1 MADTSTFRTACQLA
15 DHLHRPAQ
23 GKKAVEAMIADIQ
36 AALTVRTDFLLDGEH
51 PLGEGR
57 LQRPAVTHRSH
68 PWLTGRAPLL
78 YTLSPAAPLAIYRAV
93 VFLSVLR
100 TVSLLIESTPSKA
113 TRTAADSG
121 TVQWPYP
128 TGGLPG
134 RMAISFASPSPSSL
148 AGVGGNS
155 RFLPSRASSKPSVTN
170 RLRRFSIVCTRQLNA
185 SAIFV
190 SGHPGPSASALSRI
204 WARRAFCDDPLR
216 FLITS

>member
-78 YTLSPAAPLAIYRAV
+78 YTLSPAAPLALYRAV
-93 VFLSVLR
+93 VNKSDPGGRAGIASLPLSTNSMR
-100 TVSLLIESTPSKA
+100 CTVHGWH
-113 TRTAADSG
+113 R
-121 TVQWPYP
+121 Q
-128 TGGLPG
+128 TG
-134 RMAISFASPSPSSL
+134 
-148 AGVGGNS
+148 
-155 RFLPSRASSKPSVTN
+155 
-170 RLRRFSIVCTRQLNA
+170 
-185 SAIFV
+185 
-190 SGHPGPSASALSRI
+190 
-204 WARRAFCDDPLR
+204 
-216 FLITS
+216 

>member
-78 YTLSPAAPLAIYRAV
+78 YTLSPAAPLALYRAV
-93 VFLSVLR
+93 VFFRLTAGRGACYPASH
-100 TVSLLIESTPSKA
+100 LLVRQLPAASCPPTLFGA
-113 TRTAADSG
+113 TH
-121 TVQWPYP
+121 
-128 TGGLPG
+128 
-134 RMAISFASPSPSSL
+134 
-148 AGVGGNS
+148 
-155 RFLPSRASSKPSVTN
+155 ASS
-170 RLRRFSIVCTRQLNA
+170 C
-185 SAIFV
+185 
-190 SGHPGPSASALSRI
+190 
-204 WARRAFCDDPLR
+204 
-216 FLITS
+216 

>member
-78 YTLSPAAPLAIYRAV
+78 YTLSPAAPLALYRAV
-93 VFLSVLR
+93 VFFTCSIAWALVLILS
-100 TVSLLIESTPSKA
+100 
-113 TRTAADSG
+113 
-121 TVQWPYP
+121 
-128 TGGLPG
+128 
-134 RMAISFASPSPSSL
+134 
-148 AGVGGNS
+148 
-155 RFLPSRASSKPSVTN
+155 
-170 RLRRFSIVCTRQLNA
+170 
-185 SAIFV
+185 
-190 SGHPGPSASALSRI
+190 
-204 WARRAFCDDPLR
+204 
-216 FLITS
+216 

>member
-78 YTLSPAAPLAIYRAV
+78 YTLSPAAPLALYRAV
-93 VFLSVLR
+93 VTFPSSPINSRYRSSAGTWRRAARWSRSPCRRPATTRKSRPLLSR
-100 TVSLLIESTPSKA
+100 
-113 TRTAADSG
+113 
-121 TVQWPYP
+121 
-128 TGGLPG
+128 
-134 RMAISFASPSPSSL
+134 RMA
-148 AGVGGNS
+148 S
-155 RFLPSRASSKPSVTN
+155 RS
-170 RLRRFSIVCTRQLNA
+170 
-185 SAIFV
+185 
-190 SGHPGPSASALSRI
+190 
-204 WARRAFCDDPLR
+204 PLR
-216 FLITS
+216 ANSERSGSLIWPQARNATWKARARLALPYSWRSLPTARHSPLGVPIRPS

>member
-78 YTLSPAAPLAIYRAV
+78 YTLSPAAPLALYRAV
-93 VFLSVLR
+93 VFYCPGPTLVIFCPLAM
-100 TVSLLIESTPSKA
+100 STRPDHDPCRLPRNSA
-113 TRTAADSG
+113 LPHGPAAP
-121 TVQWPYP
+121 VAP
-128 TGGLPG
+128 PG
-134 RMAISFASPSPSSL
+134 RRRSPHL
-148 AGVGGNS
+148 
-155 RFLPSRASSKPSVTN
+155 
-170 RLRRFSIVCTRQLNA
+170 
-185 SAIFV
+185 
-190 SGHPGPSASALSRI
+190 
-204 WARRAFCDDPLR
+204 
-216 FLITS
+216 

>member
-78 YTLSPAAPLAIYRAV
+78 YTLSPAAPLALYRAV
-93 VFLSVLR
+93 VLKCSR
-100 TVSLLIESTPSKA
+100 H
-113 TRTAADSG
+113 
-121 TVQWPYP
+121 
-128 TGGLPG
+128 
-134 RMAISFASPSPSSL
+134 
-148 AGVGGNS
+148 AGVLTPMSEKRVMGPNNNQAARKLG
-155 RFLPSRASSKPSVTN
+155 RHGQPFPL
-170 RLRRFSIVCTRQLNA
+170 
-185 SAIFV
+185 
-190 SGHPGPSASALSRI
+190 GHPGDRI
-204 WARRAFCDDPLR
+204 L
-216 FLITS
+216 

>member
-78 YTLSPAAPLAIYRAV
+78 YTLSPAAPLALYRAV
-93 VFLSVLR
+93 VFFRGAVPSQACSAGLKNRHSVPIFR
-100 TVSLLIESTPSKA
+100 P
-113 TRTAADSG
+113 
-121 TVQWPYP
+121 
-128 TGGLPG
+128 
-134 RMAISFASPSPSSL
+134 
-148 AGVGGNS
+148 GNS
-155 RFLPSRASSKPSVTN
+155 P
-170 RLRRFSIVCTRQLNA
+170 
-185 SAIFV
+185 
-190 SGHPGPSASALSRI
+190 
-204 WARRAFCDDPLR
+204 
-216 FLITS
+216 

>member
-78 YTLSPAAPLAIYRAV
+78 YTLSPAAPLALYRAV
-93 VFLSVLR
+93 EKI
-100 TVSLLIESTPSKA
+100 TPPAIISTRPPE
-113 TRTAADSG
+113 TSG
-121 TVQWPYP
+121 
-128 TGGLPG
+128 L
-134 RMAISFASPSPSSL
+134 
-148 AGVGGNS
+148 
-155 RFLPSRASSKPSVTN
+155 
-170 RLRRFSIVCTRQLNA
+170 C
-185 SAIFV
+185 
-190 SGHPGPSASALSRI
+190 
-204 WARRAFCDDPLR
+204 
-216 FLITS
+216 